1 MAWRN
6 ASSFERQRKRASL
19 GTFRSPDINYRSLL
33 NYSVFSLL
41 LCAIVPS
48 YYYFSGNY
56 DQLDDELSAD
66 PLRVTLFDSDE
77 KKIWSSPLGAPEGTF
92 SVTTT
97 GGRNMLCIT
106 NGIDYDDD
114 TGNEDDRTVG
124 FAVRVRPATVR
135 AQDDNVE
142 GPDTRVMTNLIEMSE
157 DLLDDF
163 QDLND
168 HQAYLKVREAE
179 HRDLTEA
186 TYSRIVRW
194 TVLEALVL
202 MAIAGG
208 QVMYLKK
215 FFEQKRYL

>member
-1 MAWRN
+1 MLTTHTCCI
-6 ASSFERQRKRASL
+6 ASS
-19 GTFRSPDINYRSLL
+19 
-33 NYSVFSLL
+33 
-41 LCAIVPS
+41 
-48 YYYFSGNY
+48 SGNY
-56 DQLDDELSAD
+56 DQLDDELTAD
-66 PLRVTLFDSDE
+66 PLRVTLFDADE
-77 KKIWSSPLGAPEGTF
+77 KKLWSSPLGAPEGTF
-92 SVTTT
+92 SVAST

-106 NGIDYDDD
+106 NGIEPGLDDD
-114 TGNEDDRTVG
+114 ASEQEADRTVG
-124 FAVRVRPATVR
+124 FAVRVRPAAVR
-135 AQDDNVE
+135 AQDDGTE

>member
-1 MAWRN
+1 MLILATL
-6 ASSFERQRKRASL
+6 FL
-19 GTFRSPDINYRSLL
+19 SP
-33 NYSVFSLL
+33 LL
-41 LCAIVPS
+41 LLPTGVSASFSMVVEHGVEECFVIRAPKEKSII
-48 YYYFSGNY
+48 SGNY

-66 PLRVTLFDSDE
+66 PLRVTLFDADE
-77 KKIWSSPLGAPEGTF
+77 KKLWSSPLGAPEGTF
-92 SVTTT
+92 SVAST

-106 NGIDYDDD
+106 NGIEYDDD
-114 TGNEDDRTVG
+114 TGDEDDRTVG
-124 FAVRVRPATVR
+124 FAIRVRPATVR

>member
-1 MAWRN
+1 MLTNTYMHAV
-6 ASSFERQRKRASL
+6 SL
-19 GTFRSPDINYRSLL
+19 HVS
-33 NYSVFSLL
+33 
-41 LCAIVPS
+41 
-48 YYYFSGNY
+48 SGNY
-56 DQLDDELSAD
+56 DQLDDELTAD
-66 PLRVTLFDSDE
+66 PLRVTLFDAEE
-77 KKIWSSPLGAPEGTF
+77 KKLWSSPLGAPEGTF
-92 SVTTT
+92 SVAST

-106 NGIDYDDD
+106 NGIEPGLDDD
-114 TGNEDDRTVG
+114 AGNEQADRTVG
-124 FAVRVRPATVR
+124 FAVRVRPAAVR
-135 AQDDNVE
+135 AQDDSVE

-168 HQAYLKVREAE
+168 HQAYLKVRESE

>member
-1 MAWRN
+1 MLVVRVPGPTHHECAPYAHHTYIR
-6 ASSFERQRKRASL
+6 AVSFHVS
-19 GTFRSPDINYRSLL
+19 
-33 NYSVFSLL
+33 
-41 LCAIVPS
+41 
-48 YYYFSGNY
+48 SGNY
-56 DQLDDELSAD
+56 DQLDDELTAD
-66 PLRVTLFDSDE
+66 PLRVTLFDAEE
-77 KKIWSSPLGAPEGTF
+77 KKLWTSPLGAPEGTF
-92 SVTTT
+92 SVAST

-106 NGIDYDDD
+106 NGIEPGLDDD
-114 TGNEDDRTVG
+114 AGNEQADRTVG
-124 FAVRVRPATVR
+124 FAVRVRPAAVR
-135 AQDDNVE
+135 AQDDSVE

-168 HQAYLKVREAE
+168 HQAYLKVRESE